1 MPENRTTKTNENM
14 DITGII
20 AIIFTFSSAF
30 GIVYVVMS
38 TRHRERMA
46 MIERGITPDGASS
59 KPDPEKSLKGGMQLI
74 AVAIGLGCGY
84 ALNVYTDIERP
95 WVYLGPVVFCVG
107 VVMILYYFRSKNK
120 A

>member
-1 MPENRTTKTNENM
+1 M

-20 AIIFTFSSAF
+20 AIIFTFSTAF

-46 MIERGITPDGASS
+46 MIARGMNPDEGSI
-59 KPDPEKSLKGGMQLI
+59 KQDPEKSLKNGMRLI
-74 AVAIGLGCGY
+74 AVALGLGCGY
-84 ALNVYTDIERP
+84 LLDQHTGIERP
-95 WVYLGPVVFCVG
+95 WVYFGPVILCVG
-107 VVMILYYFRSKNK
+107 LVMVLYYFRSKSR

>member
-1 MPENRTTKTNENM
+1 M

-20 AIIFTFSSAF
+20 AIIFTFSTAF
-30 GIVYVVMS
+30 GIVYIVMS

-46 MIERGITPDGASS
+46 MIERGVNPNEGSR
-59 KPDPEKSLKGGMQLI
+59 KPDPEKALKSGLEAI

-84 ALNVYTDIERP
+84 VLNVYTGIERP
-95 WVYLGPVVFCVG
+95 WVYLGPVIFCVG
-107 VVMILYYFRSKNK
+107 VVMILYYFRSKDR